1 MEICEWGVDKQWDKD
16 RENSESE
23 RINTTST
30 TSGAGTAHPSGAH
43 DPTPVFSG
51 VRITRSLVLYVC
63 FVDRFSSCCPFSFGH
78 CFVCPSLIY
87 GF

>member
-43 DPTPVFSG
+43 DPTPV
-51 VRITRSLVLYVC
+51 LVG
-63 FVDRFSSCCPFSFGH
+63 FVLLD
-78 CFVCPSLIY
+78 L
-87 GF
+87 